1 MEEFIQLGINI
12 VTPVL
17 ESAMILGGNY
27 AKKSG
32 RDTLTG
38 MDLEYALK
46 FCARNVTGKH
56 IGTLFPELQ
65 DESGDDSSSYSESS
79 DSESEEPP
87 FTRYTGDDEILNNV
101 NECYDTWN
109 EWVPINPTE
118 QMLKKSI
125 DSRQWT

>member
-1 MEEFIQLGINI
+1 MEDEIINTSLDI
-12 VTPVL
+12 LLPVI
-17 ESAMILGGNY
+17 ESAMVLGGEY

-38 MDLEYALK
+38 TDLEYALK
-46 FCARNVTGKH
+46 FCARHVTGKH

-65 DESGDDSSSYSESS
+65 QDSES
-79 DSESEEPP
+79 DSEGSDSDSEEPP
-87 FTRYTGDDEILNNV
+87 FTRYIGDDETLNKV

-109 EWVPINPTE
+109 EWVPTNPTE

>member
-1 MEEFIQLGINI
+1 MEEKIIQASIDV
-12 VTPVL
+12 VTPVV
-17 ESAMILGGNY
+17 ESAFVLGGEY

-32 RDTLTG
+32 RNILTG
-38 MDLEYALK
+38 TDLEYALK

-56 IGTLFPELQ
+56 VGTLFPEIQ
-65 DESGDDSSSYSESS
+65 DGDSDTDESDSE
-79 DSESEEPP
+79 SESEEPP
-87 FTRYTGDDEILNNV
+87 FTRYSGDDETLNKV

-109 EWVPINPTE
+109 DWVPLNPTE